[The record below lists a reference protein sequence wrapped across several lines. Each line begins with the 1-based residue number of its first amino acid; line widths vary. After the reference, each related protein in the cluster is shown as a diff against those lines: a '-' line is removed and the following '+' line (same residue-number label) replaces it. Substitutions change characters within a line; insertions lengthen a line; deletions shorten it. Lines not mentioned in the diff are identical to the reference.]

1 MHSWP
6 SSPLWAFPRQKT
18 IPPKKNRWYGRQ
30 HLGRFRWGGKRF
42 AASTFF
48 CAHMDRVEPGLGI
61 KPQIK
66 DGIISSDGTTI
77 LAADDVAG
85 IVAILEALRVVKEQ
99 KIPPHGRL
107 EILFTV
113 AEEGGLFG
121 GQVAGSRQIAG
132 KSRLFHGFRRS
143 GGYNR
148 CAGTGPKEH
157 YCHDPRQSGPCGSGP
172 PETASARLW

>member
-1 MHSWP
+1 M
-6 SSPLWAFPRQKT
+6 
-18 IPPKKNRWYGRQ
+18 
-30 HLGRFRWGGKRF
+30 GGKRF

-121 GQVAGSRQIAG
+121 AKSLDPAKLQAKAGY
-132 KSRLFHGFRRS
+132 FMDS
-143 GGYNR
+143 GGPVGTIVVQAPAQKNITATIHGKAAH
-148 CAGTGPKEH
+148 AGVAPPKRHQRDCGDSTGHHQDEP
-157 YCHDPRQSGPCGSGP
+157 GG
-172 PETASARLW
+172 A